1 MVRYDYV
8 IVHLW
13 ISCNIPLILENASLP
28 PLFPLSL
35 LSSLLSHLSSPLT
48 GRTLFQSS
56 ALLPSNILT
65 TMSQVSGM
73 AASIRAAVESETF
86 DLAGHSANNIETT
99 VTSAFSDPFPLSDM
113 IRITFVVG
121 AGKLSRQKYDDKAM
135 QHVTG
140 ALKKLGYVEDRGASC
155 VNECGGSFKTQHDTG
170 KNLFTVVVFPKLVES
185 SGGTDGGDYNGT
197 SGVSELYPIEIPLIE
212 DTAEHKVL
220 LASEATFEKMAP
232 SVCPS
237 WTEKKCLSEVLKAA
251 LDTVD
256 RMDSKLMTGTPL
268 LDDEQEFYDAVG
280 GSAVITTKMDFLKK
294 QMQQQVESGSMTSHE
309 LDKLLQQV
317 SEKID
322 VLNDEIQ
329 TATQQSKEK
338 RVANL
343 NMQKE
348 KAIARRKMLE
358 GKSRQPP
365 HPLKHENQIM
375 KLKKQL
381 QPLLKLEQSAKG
393 RLLSMKETRELAA
406 KDEILD
412 EIAELEEASRGWFED
427 DDTFQARLDISRSRK
442 VPGAGATK
450 SSSGAGKKPG
460 TGSRSVGGTTN
471 WVTPGGLAAKQAALG
486 KKAAAK
492 SKPKSGGGVFAAMM
506 LDSDSD
512 SD

>member
-1 MVRYDYV
+1 M
-8 IVHLW
+8 
-13 ISCNIPLILENASLP
+13 
-28 PLFPLSL
+28 
-35 LSSLLSHLSSPLT
+35 
-48 GRTLFQSS
+48 
-56 ALLPSNILT
+56 SN
-65 TMSQVSGM
+65 QVSGM

-86 DLAGHSANNIETT
+86 DLAGHSASNIETT
-99 VTSAFSDPFPLSDM
+99 VTSAFSDPFSLTGM

-170 KNLFTVVVFPKLVES
+170 KNLFTVVVFPKLVDGNG
-185 SGGTDGGDYNGT
+185 SGDTNNPHDD
-197 SGVSELYPIEIPLIE
+197 GVSDEYPILIPLVE

-237 WTEKKCLSEVLKAA
+237 WTEKKFLSEVLKAA
-251 LDTVD
+251 LDTVNK
-256 RMDSKLMTGTPL
+256 MDSKLMTGRPL

-280 GSAVITTKMDFLKK
+280 GSTVISTKMEFLKK
-294 QMQQQVESGSMTSHE
+294 IMQQQVESGSMTSSE
-309 LDKLLQQV
+309 LDKLILQV
-317 SEKID
+317 SERID
-322 VLNDEIQ
+322 TLNDDIQ

-338 RVANL
+338 KVANL

-348 KAIARRKMLE
+348 KATARKKMLE
-358 GKSRQPP
+358 GQTPETP

-393 RLLSMKETRELAA
+393 KLLSMKETRELAA

-427 DDTFQARLDISRSRK
+427 DDTFQVRLDASRSKK
-442 VPGAGATK
+442 VTGSGPSK

-460 TGSRSVGGTTN
+460 TGSRSAGGSTN

-486 KKAAAK
+486 KKTAVK

-506 LDSDSD
+506 MDSDSD
-512 SD
+512 SE